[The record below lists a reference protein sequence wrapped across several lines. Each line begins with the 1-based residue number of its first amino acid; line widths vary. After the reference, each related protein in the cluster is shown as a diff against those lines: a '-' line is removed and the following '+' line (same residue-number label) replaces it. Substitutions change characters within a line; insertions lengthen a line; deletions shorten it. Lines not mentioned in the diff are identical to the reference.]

1 MSVTKK
7 QLQLPMNRIKTIMK
21 SSPNVET
28 IGQEALFAVTK
39 SAELFIR
46 FLTEEGL
53 KRCPSRDKLE
63 YKGVAEVAQTNAN
76 LNFLTEILPRK
87 LTVKECRR
95 ITEKD
100 RERLE
105 SSDSSEESTDEG
117 VRE

>member
-1 MSVTKK
+1 MDANFLVVLRTTLTFAFKLLRNLIIEEMSVTKK

-53 KRCPSRDKLE
+53 KR
-63 YKGVAEVAQTNAN
+63 
-76 LNFLTEILPRK
+76 
-87 LTVKECRR
+87 
-95 ITEKD
+95 
-100 RERLE
+100 
-105 SSDSSEESTDEG
+105 
-117 VRE
+117 